1 MTWLDLFQYVL
12 IGGVVIVGIVGI
24 IIVVKN
30 EEK

>member
-12 IGGVVIVGIVGI
+12 IGGVVVVGIVGI
-24 IIVVKN
+24 IVVVKN